1 MTRDAAALM
10 KIPMLPLKFLNDS
23 HFGLWTLI
31 AIHFI
36 SEASSSV
43 KASAVQEE
51 VSSSKSQ
58 AVTTKISNQSNVT
71 VAGKTLIVSAL
82 L

>member
-1 MTRDAAALM
+1 
-10 KIPMLPLKFLNDS
+10 MLLA
-23 HFGLWTLI
+23 LWTLI

-36 SEASSSV
+36 SEASTSV
-43 KASAVQEE
+43 QASAVQEE